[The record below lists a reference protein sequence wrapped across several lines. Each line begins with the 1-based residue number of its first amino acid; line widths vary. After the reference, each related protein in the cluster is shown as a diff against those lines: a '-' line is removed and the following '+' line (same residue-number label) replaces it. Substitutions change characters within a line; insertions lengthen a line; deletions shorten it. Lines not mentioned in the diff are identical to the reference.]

1 MKSPRVESNVDDNDF
16 QDEDIVMI
24 TRKYRRV
31 FNKPSE
37 RRRFKDFKRENCK
50 WEKKEWDNY
59 LFWVQKSQSC
69 NALFSIAL
77 SE

>member
-37 RRRFKDFKRENCK
+37 RRRFKDFKRENFK
-50 WEKKEWDNY
+50 WEKKNETIIYFEFKNPSRVMPC
-59 LFWVQKSQSC
+59 FQ
-69 NALFSIAL
+69 
-77 SE
+77 